1 MSDNKFMKLSY
12 RIRYRLEEIGVKNL
26 EQLKNT
32 PDEKLLRLKGIGK
45 YWLKRIRQI
54 APLETEET
62 WEPCDTMFA
71 RMLEKLIRERRH
83 QIVMEFSAET
93 GISWRELEM
102 WRSGVKEPSLEKVSA
117 AGAWWLRQMVRG
129 EKNDT
134 GKDDR
139 KRH

>member
-1 MSDNKFMKLSY
+1 MSDNEFMKLSY
-12 RIRYRLEEIGVKNL
+12 RIRHRLEEIGVKNL

-54 APLETEET
+54 APLETAET
-62 WEPCDTMFA
+62 WEPCDTRFA

-102 WRSGVKEPSLEKVSA
+102 WRSGVKEPSSEKMYA
-117 AGAWWLRQMVRG
+117 AGDWWLRQMQ
-129 EKNDT
+129 
-134 GKDDR
+134 KDSA
-139 KRH
+139 KKEGM